1 MRGRD
6 NFMIRLFVNVD
17 HVATLREARKTTE
30 PDPLIAALL
39 AEKAGADGITVHL
52 REDRRHIQDHDV
64 NRIKQNIQTK
74 LNLEMAATEEM
85 VEIAIKTKPYQ
96 VSLVPEKRQEI
107 TTEGGLDV
115 RLNEKIIKSVKQ
127 KLDSHGI
134 LVSLFVDPNVDQIQA
149 AHGLG
154 VPSIEINTGLY
165 TELSEQNEIDKEL
178 AKIVKASSQAKD
190 FGMRVFA
197 GHGLNNENV
206 ISIAAIPQIEELNI
220 GHNLVARSIY
230 SGMDQAIKNMKDAI
244 QKGVEQR
251 KE

>member
-1 MRGRD
+1 
-6 NFMIRLFVNVD
+6 MIRLFVNVD

-64 NRIKQNIQTK
+64 DRIKQNIQTK

-115 RLNEKIIKSVKQ
+115 CSNIHNIKSVKH
-127 KLDSHGI
+127 KLESHGI
-134 LVSLFVDPNVDQIQA
+134 LVSLFVDPNPNQIQA
-149 AHGLG
+149 SRELG

-165 TELSEQNEIDKEL
+165 TELSEQHEVDKEL
-178 AKIVKASSQAKD
+178 AKIIKAAAQAKS

-206 ISIAAIPQIEELNI
+206 IPIAAIPQIEELNI